1 MIVSAMNICYN
12 IRFSTPTSG
21 TPLPLKTY
29 SCIAHVETISCVK
42 IDPYIDVIQVTK
54 NNSCYANIPLKL
66 FPKIGSM

>member
-42 IDPYIDVIQVTK
+42 IDP
-54 NNSCYANIPLKL
+54 CL
-66 FPKIGSM
+66 